1 MEDGGQVVSSCEFVL
16 ASLCKFVSPEEEDD
30 GRRRRRSLEKDFL
43 VLIDFARSS
52 DGRQKLAE
60 ANAIPLLLPLLPEFA
75 RSFPSSLQQNQFHL
89 FILLLKLLR
98 NLCAGNGINQDS
110 FLQCKGLETLA
121 WIAHSLLES
130 SPSTRRVLPPP
141 HAAETL
147 QMLLQVVAN
156 VAGRGE
162 LSQAV
167 VWENFFPAIFG
178 GVAEVLSQKV
188 QEPLCMVLSTCC
200 KGSKKSCMEILS
212 SQGIPIIASILNADM
227 SYGGGSMV
235 ARNEWLEMLITHLC
249 LIEEQCFPLLFTE
262 LGIPRTTTQHLPQ
275 QPEAPLSHKLETK
288 LPSKE
293 QASLLEILCVWIE
306 EDGGKAME
314 ETAEGGGDSLTPP
327 RPPLLPMECAGFLV
341 DVIQHAAQCAASDGL
356 CATAFPTNMPV
367 LDVLGL
373 SLSMARIHCA
383 WDKTLTSAKEPNGET
398 ITMAA
403 KLASNGLIALML
415 DMLQALGPPQSARP
429 GVPPEHSTNKK
440 SFPTWDPYKGYRR
453 DIVAVIANASYRNF
467 HIQEE
472 VREADGLYLVL
483 EQCTTDSNNPFLREW
498 GLWAIRNL
506 LEGNP
511 RNQHEFA
518 DLEAKASVA
527 NPELRDIGISV
538 ELNPETGRPRL
549 VNVSNAEGNH

>member
-1 MEDGGQVVSSCEFVL
+1 VKFCSSTACHGVFFISLSVYFGQFEFYIV
-16 ASLCKFVSPEEEDD
+16 
-30 GRRRRRSLEKDFL
+30 FL
-43 VLIDFARSS
+43 
-52 DGRQKLAE
+52 
-60 ANAIPLLLPLLPEFA
+60 
-75 RSFPSSLQQNQFHL
+75 
-89 FILLLKLLR
+89 
-98 NLCAGNGINQDS
+98 
-110 FLQCKGLETLA
+110 
-121 WIAHSLLES
+121 
-130 SPSTRRVLPPP
+130 
-141 HAAETL
+141 
-147 QMLLQVVAN
+147 
-156 VAGRGE
+156 
-162 LSQAV
+162 
-167 VWENFFPAIFG
+167 FF
-178 GVAEVLSQKV
+178 
-188 QEPLCMVLSTCC
+188 
-200 KGSKKSCMEILS
+200 
-212 SQGIPIIASILNADM
+212 ADM

-262 LGIPRTTTQHLPQ
+262 LGIPRTATQHLPQ

-306 EDGGKAME
+306 EDGGKARE
-314 ETAEGGGDSLTPP
+314 ETAEGGGDSLIPP

-341 DVIQHAAQCAASDGL
+341 DVIRHAAQCAASDGL

-429 GVPPEHSTNKK
+429 GVPPEHSTNKSDLQQSRRMTVNVGSDSAETDAALSNK
-440 SFPTWDPYKGYRR
+440 EISIEHKQARRSSFLHCRESFPTWNPYKGYRR

-472 VREADGLYLVL
+472 VRETDGLYLVL

-549 VNVSNAEGNH
+549 VNVSNAEGNHEAETPAK

>member
-1 MEDGGQVVSSCEFVL
+1 WPRLELLRCWRILAGIIPRTPPPSILSILSVL
-16 ASLCKFVSPEEEDD
+16 GPFSALS
-30 GRRRRRSLEKDFL
+30 
-43 VLIDFARSS
+43 
-52 DGRQKLAE
+52 QAE
-60 ANAIPLLLPLLPEFA
+60 ACASAEIPGASASGVVFEAETFDFSAIA
-75 RSFPSSLQQNQFHL
+75 RRACTL
-89 FILLLKLLR
+89 
-98 NLCAGNGINQDS
+98 
-110 FLQCKGLETLA
+110 CKGLETLT

-141 HAAETL
+141 HAAEAL

-178 GVAEVLSQKV
+178 GMAEVVSQKV

-262 LGIPRTTTQHLPQ
+262 LGIPRTATQHLPQ

-293 QASLLEILCVWIE
+293 QTSLLEILCVWIE
-306 EDGGKAME
+306 EDGGKAWE
-314 ETAEGGGDSLTPP
+314 ETVEGGGDSLTPP
-327 RPPLLPMECAGFLV
+327 RPPLLPIECAGFLV
-341 DVIQHAAQCAASDGL
+341 DVIRHAAQCAASDGL

-373 SLSMARIHCA
+373 SLSMARIHC
-383 WDKTLTSAKEPNGET
+383 ET

-429 GVPPEHSTNKK
+429 GVLPEHTTKR

-453 DIVAVIANASYRNF
+453 DIVAVIVNASYRNF

-472 VREADGLYLVL
+472 VRETDGLYLVL

-498 GLWAIRNL
+498 GLWVIRNL